1 MATWV
6 RCVEYYEAQRAWD
19 ETMARRIISWLRDHS
34 GTLVV
39 LLGRFHA
46 DPRTGVPW
54 YVGRK
59 SRVTQVIFY
68 PVRKREQ

>member
-1 MATWV
+1 MAG
-6 RCVEYYEAQRAWD
+6 RILAW
-19 ETMARRIISWLRDHS
+19 LPDHA

-54 YVGRK
+54 YVARK
-59 SRVTQVIFY
+59 SRARQVVLY
-68 PVRKREQ
+68 PAQKP

>member
-1 MATWV
+1 
-6 RCVEYYEAQRAWD
+6 
-19 ETMARRIISWLRDHS
+19 
-34 GTLVV
+34 V

-54 YVGRK
+54 YVARK

-68 PVRKREQ
+68 PVRKQEQ